1 MDADW
6 MDLLDEKNKEI
17 ERLREALQFYASK
30 NNYETKKV
38 WTTTLMIKNIA
49 FPQYEPDGY
58 KIVSQYHTPVL
69 SDNGERAR
77 AALKEKEVMNK
88 IDEEVQRV
96 LKWIECRG
104 YKDVFTVDIVITDL
118 APINHLSFQQVADV
132 LNQEIRKG
140 NIEIVAS
147 PEFSTKDLKWPL
159 LKRIRKMDKSIE
171 RRFEVIEMML
181 QKISDK
187 VDALP
192 EKKQRLWIQHN
203 EQSVP
208 PGGMRC
214 FEVDVMLASG
224 EVLLNMTADQVF
236 WGYYPDDPTNVI
248 AWRKAE

>member
-1 MDADW
+1 
-6 MDLLDEKNKEI
+6 
-17 ERLREALQFYASK
+17 
-30 NNYETKKV
+30 
-38 WTTTLMIKNIA
+38 
-49 FPQYEPDGY
+49 
-58 KIVSQYHTPVL
+58 
-69 SDNGERAR
+69 
-77 AALKEKEVMNK
+77 MNK
-88 IDEEVQRV
+88 IDEEVQRI

-132 LNQEIRKG
+132 LKQEVRKG
-140 NIEIVAS
+140 NIEIVTS
-147 PEFSTKDLKWPL
+147 KDLSEWPL

-181 QKISDK
+181 KQISDK

-203 EQSVP
+203 AQSVP
-208 PGGMRC
+208 PVEL

-224 EVLLNMTADQVF
+224 EVLLNMRADQVA

>member
-1 MDADW
+1 
-6 MDLLDEKNKEI
+6 
-17 ERLREALQFYASK
+17 
-30 NNYETKKV
+30 
-38 WTTTLMIKNIA
+38 
-49 FPQYEPDGY
+49 
-58 KIVSQYHTPVL
+58 
-69 SDNGERAR
+69 
-77 AALKEKEVMNK
+77 MNK

-104 YKDVFTVDIVITDL
+104 YKDVFTVDTVITDL

-203 EQSVP
+203 SLAEP
-208 PGGMRC
+208 PGGML
-214 FEVDVMLASG
+214 FQVDVMLASG
-224 EVLLNMTADQVF
+224 EVLLNMRADQVA
-236 WGYYPDDPTNVI
+236 WWYYPDDPANVI
-248 AWRKAE
+248 AWRKAK